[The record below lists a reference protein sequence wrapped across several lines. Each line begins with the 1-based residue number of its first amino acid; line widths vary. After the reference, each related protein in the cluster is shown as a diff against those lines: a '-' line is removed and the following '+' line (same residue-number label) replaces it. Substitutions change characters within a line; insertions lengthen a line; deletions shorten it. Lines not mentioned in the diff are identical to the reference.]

1 MGRNAASTVENNF
14 IKGIVTEFSGLNF
27 PENACEDALNCF
39 FTEQGEVRR
48 RYGIDFESSF
58 SYVNKDINNDEV
70 THSFHW
76 QNVNGDSTTSFIV
89 VQAGANLYFFR
100 FNGGDSVSS
109 QYDVSLDINLVQYA
123 TSGSPSIGL
132 KYCQFVSGSGLLY
145 VAHPYLKP
153 LYIKYDDVNNQ
164 MDVNVL
170 DIKIRDFKVLTDG
183 YQVDESPSKSSMSA
197 EYEYNI
203 RNQGWTNR
211 YLDMWWNVNST
222 APSKAELWWYFRL
235 AAGSTDKQ
243 VDAAQEGLEFRNG
256 KRSRFP
262 TAGNALAP
270 RGYFILDAFNQDRG
284 SKIGRAG
291 IPSITSGYQR
301 PSCVAFMNSRIFYG
315 GIDAYHYNGVIYFS
329 NIIRDVDQE
338 IRFYQNGDPTS
349 ELNYELLANDGGN
362 IVIQD
367 AGRIIYM
374 VQVKSALMVFC
385 QNGIWAVKGS
395 EGTGFSPLDY
405 TVDKISDIGVIS
417 QNNITLI
424 DGIPIWWNNEGIY
437 SITEQGVA
445 SVSIGTIQT
454 LYDRISSTAKL
465 YAKAAYNRL
474 SREVYW
480 LYSTDEDNPRNYN
493 KALIFRSTTGS
504 FYIYEFLGTPIL
516 KDIVSLQGLSTVVS
530 EENVLDNSGVVVTDI
545 LDADVTVELE
555 TIIHVNSQFKILTKV
570 GTTITFSEVIDTT
583 YKDWVSF
590 DSTGISYSSYF
601 ITGFRVHAGAN
612 KKWQANYVTVYS
624 RVEDNAS
631 AYMRAIWDFV
641 NSGDTGQITN
651 SQQIYNPQLNRDFS
665 FRRLKVR
672 GTGMALQLKFTSD
685 GNKPFGVIGWAS
697 SETANARV

>member
-48 RYGIDFESSF
+48 RYGIDFEDSF
-58 SYVNKDINNDEV
+58 SYVSKFINDDEV
-70 THSFHW
+70 TNSFHW

-89 VQAGANLYFFR
+89 VQLGEILHFFR
-100 FNGGDSVSS
+100 FTGNESVSAN
-109 QYDVSLDINLVQYA
+109 YDPLLDVNLSIYS
-123 TSGSPSIGL
+123 TNGSPAIGTR
-132 KYCQFVSGSGLLY
+132 YCQLVSGSGLLY
-145 VAHPYLKP
+145 VAHPFVKP
-153 LYIKYDDVNNQ
+153 LYIKYDDTNNE
-164 MDVNVL
+164 MIVSTL
-170 DIKIRDFKVLTDG
+170 DIKIRDFKVLVDG
-183 YQVDESPSKSSMSA
+183 YEVDQSPTRSSMSA

-203 RNQGWTNR
+203 RNQGWTDR
-211 YLDMWWNVNST
+211 YLDMWFNVGST

-235 AAGSTDKQ
+235 PAGSTDKQ
-243 VDAAQEGLEFRNG
+243 IDAAQEGLEFRSG

-270 RGYFILDAFNQDRG
+270 RGYYILDAFNQDRG

-315 GIDAYHYNGVIYFS
+315 GVDAYHYNGVIYFS

-338 IRFYQNGDPTS
+338 VRFYQNGDPTS

-385 QNGIWAVKGS
+385 QNGIWAIKGS
-395 EGTGFSPLDY
+395 EGTGFSPIDY
-405 TVDKISDIGVIS
+405 TVDKISDIGVIA
-417 QNNITLI
+417 QNNIALI

-445 SVSIGTIQT
+445 SVSLGTIQS

-465 YAKAAYNRL
+465 YAKTAYNRL

-480 LYSTDEDNPRNYN
+480 LYSTDDENPRNYD
-493 KALIFRSTTGS
+493 KALVFRSTTGS
-504 FYIYEFLGTPIL
+504 FYIYEFGGTPVL
-516 KDIVSLQGLSTVVS
+516 KDIVSLQGLSTIVS
-530 EENVLDNSGVVVTDI
+530 EENVVDNSNVVVTDN
-545 LDADVTVELE
+545 LGNNVTVELQ
-555 TIIHVNSQFKILTKV
+555 TVVHVNSQFKILTKV
-570 GTTITFSEVIDTT
+570 GNNLTFSEVYDTT
-583 YKDWVSF
+583 YKDWVSY
-590 DSTGISYSSYF
+590 DSVGINYSSYF
-601 ITGFRVHAGAN
+601 ITGFRVHGGAN

-624 RVEDNAS
+624 RLEEDSS
-631 AYMRAIWDFV
+631 AYMRAIWDFA
-641 NSGDTGQITN
+641 NTGDTGQITN
-651 SQQIYNPQLNRDFS
+651 SQQVYNPQLNRDFS

-672 GTGMALQLKFTSD
+672 GNGMALQLKFTSD
-685 GNKPFGVIGWAS
+685 GNKPFGIIGWAS